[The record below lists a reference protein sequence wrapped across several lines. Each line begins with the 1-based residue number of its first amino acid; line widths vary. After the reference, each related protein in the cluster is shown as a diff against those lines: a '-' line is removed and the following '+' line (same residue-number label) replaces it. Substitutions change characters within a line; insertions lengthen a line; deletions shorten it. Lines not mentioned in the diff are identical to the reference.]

1 VRDAIPHFTLMID
14 KGAGHRH
21 KNGPGLCGRL
31 SPVVEDTHVWRQR
44 QLDLNGGNGLAPVSI
59 ESL

>member
-1 VRDAIPHFTLMID
+1 V
-14 KGAGHRH
+14 
-21 KNGPGLCGRL
+21 L

-59 ESL
+59 EMPLVALFETGADPKIPI